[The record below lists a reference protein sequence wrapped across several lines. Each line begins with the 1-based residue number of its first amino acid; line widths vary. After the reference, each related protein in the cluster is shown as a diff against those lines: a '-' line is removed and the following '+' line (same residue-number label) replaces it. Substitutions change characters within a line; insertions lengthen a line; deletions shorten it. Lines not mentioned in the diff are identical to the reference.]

1 MSLPKF
7 FVGSTFVSFLNS
19 KILEVTVAAKKSFPL
34 RINPEVLAAMQRWS
48 DDELR
53 SVNAQIEYVLRKALV
68 DSGRVKITQKVVTL
82 VEDVESDNRTIPK

>member
-1 MSLPKF
+1 
-7 FVGSTFVSFLNS
+7 
-19 KILEVTVAAKKSFPL
+19 VAAKKSFPL

-68 DSGRVKITQKVVTL
+68 DSGRVKLTQKVMTV
-82 VEDVESDNRTIPK
+82 VEDNNENINKD

>member
-1 MSLPKF
+1 M
-7 FVGSTFVSFLNS
+7 
-19 KILEVTVAAKKSFPL
+19 AAKKNFPL

-68 DSGRVKITQKVVTL
+68 ESGRVKLTQKVVTI
-82 VEDVESDNRTIPK
+82 VEEGEGVLKDTPSNEK